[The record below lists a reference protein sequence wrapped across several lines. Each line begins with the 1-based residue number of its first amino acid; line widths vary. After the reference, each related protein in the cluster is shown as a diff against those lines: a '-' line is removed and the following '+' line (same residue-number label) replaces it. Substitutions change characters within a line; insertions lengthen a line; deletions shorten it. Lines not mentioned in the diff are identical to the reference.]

1 MFSGWLLQ
9 NYTILEVKDFAAD
22 CEVGKHISSP
32 VLWNTY
38 FSELQCLNRPN
49 YGKSSQVIFVKP
61 EIIDESLVSDY
72 LISCDPGIKHSKERH
87 ASAAPVLV
95 IIC

>member
-1 MFSGWLLQ
+1 MFSERLLQ

-22 CEVGKHISSP
+22 CKVGKRISSP

-38 FSELQCLNRPN
+38 FSYNVSTGLIT
-49 YGKSSQVIFVKP
+49 GKSSQVIFVKP

-87 ASAAPVLV
+87 ASAAPALV